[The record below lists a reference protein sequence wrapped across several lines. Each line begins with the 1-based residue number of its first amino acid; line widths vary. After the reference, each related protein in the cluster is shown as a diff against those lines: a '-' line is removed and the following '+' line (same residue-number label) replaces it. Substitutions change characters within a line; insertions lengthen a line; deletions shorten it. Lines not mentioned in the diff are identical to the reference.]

1 MCLNLPIII
10 IVYVRLENYGNMNV
24 EKEVTG
30 TKVTGK
36 KDTDLGKK
44 TSHKNEIDL
53 YFSTFC

>member
-10 IVYVRLENYGNMNV
+10 IVYVRLGNYGNMNV

-30 TKVTGK
+30 TKVTEK
-36 KDTDLGKK
+36 RHSKK